1 VTSIPLPPVFSPA
14 SSRPPRAPSEPSESL
29 LVFSDVHLGSDLNDH
44 GPSPRRSHGIDRDLE
59 QLLRHYADV
68 GPTHA
73 DRWRVVIAGD
83 FIDFIGIT
91 IDADSVTTALNEEER
106 AHGLGS
112 AEDHARHKL
121 ERVAQRH
128 EGVFDALA
136 TMVARGHTLT
146 LVHGNHDV
154 DFHWDAVKAD
164 FRKLLLRRA
173 RIVAAG
179 RASAGEPGWTSPIE
193 DEGDAPFFGR
203 ITFEPWFFYWNE
215 VAYIEHGHQYD
226 PYCATDHWMAPVS
239 PADPKRLMAGF
250 GGIMLRHVVRHTAGM
265 KEHGHETTGVLSYF
279 AFGARLGVGGL
290 LKLGGSFARA
300 CRALFRLHTVHFS
313 VAAET
318 LRIEHE
324 RRVTALGEVT
334 RIGVQ
339 RLRSIAAL
347 QVPPITR
354 SIRGIMASVLLDRL
368 ALGFLS
374 LLALLGI
381 GIVALF
387 HTSALFAALV
397 VLAIWA
403 SFHAYF
409 TLSRRVDPAEEM
421 RLRARGVAQVL
432 GTAFV
437 VMGHTH
443 QPADSVLEE
452 GVSRYINLGSWAEE
466 ESTPDDHGEGYRAA
480 RTHLVIERDGLGAES
495 RHRAELRAWEDD
507 GPRPFAFTTE
517 KPARDPSVS

>member
-1 VTSIPLPPVFSPA
+1 
-14 SSRPPRAPSEPSESL
+14 L

-44 GPSPRRSHGIDRDLE
+44 GPSPRRSHRIDHDLE
-59 QLLRHYADV
+59 QLLRHYAEV

-91 IDADSVTTALNEEER
+91 IDADSVTTALNDEER

-121 ERVAQRH
+121 ERVARRH

-154 DFHWDAVKAD
+154 DFHWDAVKDD
-164 FRKLLLRRA
+164 FRTLLLRRA
-173 RIVAAG
+173 RAVAASLW
-179 RASAGEPGWTSPIE
+179 ASAEPLSSPPLSTE
-193 DEGDAPFFGR
+193 PDEDAPFLGR
-203 ITFEPWFFYWNE
+203 ITFEPWFFYWND

-226 PYCATDHWMAPVS
+226 PYCATDHWMLPVS
-239 PADPKRLMAGF
+239 PADPQRLMAGF

-265 KEHGHETTGVLSYF
+265 KEHGHESTGVLSYF
-279 AFGARLGVGGL
+279 AFGARLGLSGL

-313 VAAET
+313 AAAEA
-318 LRIEHE
+318 LRQEHE
-324 RRVTALGEVT
+324 RRVTALGEVK

-339 RLRSIAAL
+339 RLRSLIAL

-374 LLALLGI
+374 LLLLLGI

-397 VLAIWA
+397 VLAIWG

-443 QPADSVLEE
+443 QPADSVLED

-466 ESTPDDHGEGYRAA
+466 ESSPDDHGEGYRAA
-480 RTHLVIERDGLGAES
+480 RTHLVIERDGLGVGS
-495 RHRAELRAWEDD
+495 RHRAELRAWQDD
-507 GPRPFAFTTE
+507 GPRPFDFTPA
-517 KPARDPSVS
+517 KPEPPTT